1 MKVQYS
7 KLLLYSIAAFLV
19 FEGLDAYSVNNIP
32 IYWLGVSFLLLVFV
46 VIYYLGFRNSSY
58 NFVSIR
64 NWVLYGVL
72 ITLFQSIFNDV
83 VLPKYASTTYVQ
95 YIGLRLLRLIFF
107 LLVIY
112 CLDYILEKYSFEHI
126 LKFFLVSS
134 LFISILSLISY
145 FSYIYGYNDFPR
157 TRPGSGGWTQPIER
171 ACNILRNYGT
181 FREPSFL
188 AIWTVPF
195 IPYFFYMGKFKKIW
209 YVLSTIPILSIV
221 LSRSITGVMAFLI
234 SSFVVLS
241 IILLVNKKI
250 EFNLIA
256 LMGLFIFV
264 VFASSIFSFQF
275 PPDDNYCSEVVGD
288 CVCYT
293 EDRLDELK
301 SSRNVS
307 EAIFGRF
314 QEIATQGLDAFTNTA
329 FLIEYIQNQ
338 GFSVFGD
345 GYGYSNITF
354 SYAADEASKQ
364 LRDNQIF
371 YRNPGQVVSFNN
383 LYANILMST
392 GLIGLLW
399 FLYILIDIFRKL
411 VFRITPVQ
419 PYVLIS
425 FISILFMYSY
435 QAEEIAAHLAIVIAF
450 ALNLQ
455 KNEK

>member
-7 KLLLYSIAAFLV
+7 KLLLFSITLFLI
-19 FEGLDAYSVNNIP
+19 FEGLDAYSISNIP
-32 IYWLGVSFLLLVFV
+32 IYWLGVSFLISVF
-46 VIYYLGFRNSSY
+46 IGLQFLGFKASSF

-72 ITLFQSIFNDV
+72 ITLIQSLFNDI

-95 YIGLRLLRLIFF
+95 YISLRLLRLIFF
-107 LLVIY
+107 LVVIY
-112 CLDYILEKYSFEHI
+112 CLDYILNKYSFEYI
-126 LKFFLVSS
+126 LTFLLISS
-134 LFISILSLISY
+134 LLISTLSLISY
-145 FSYIYGYNDFPR
+145 FSYVYGYSDFPR

-195 IPYFFYMGKFKKIW
+195 LPYFFYMGQTKKIW

-221 LSRSITGVMAFLI
+221 LSRSLTGVIAFLLASTI
-234 SSFVVLS
+234 VL
-241 IILLVNKKI
+241 IIIFLIHKKLEI
-250 EFNLIA
+250 NIIA
-256 LMGLFIFV
+256 LIGLFIFV
-264 VFASSIFSFQF
+264 IFTSSIFSFQF
-275 PPDDNYCSEVVGD
+275 PPDDNYCIGLVED

-293 EDRLDELK
+293 EDKLDELK
-301 SSRNVS
+301 SSPNVS
-307 EAIFGRF
+307 EATFGRF
-314 QEIATQGLDAFTNTA
+314 QEIASQGLDAFTNTA

-345 GYGYSNITF
+345 GYGYSNISF
-354 SYAADEASKQ
+354 SYAADEATKKLQ
-364 LRDNQIF
+364 NNQII

-399 FLYILIDIFRKL
+399 FLYILIDIFRRL
-411 VFRITPVQ
+411 VFRFTPVQ

-425 FISILFMYSY
+425 FISILFIYSY
-435 QAEEIAAHLAIVIAF
+435 QAEEIAAHLAIAITF

-455 KNEK
+455 KNEE

>member
-7 KLLLYSIAAFLV
+7 KLLLFSITLFLV
-19 FEGLDAYSVNNIP
+19 FEGLDAYSINNIP
-32 IYWLGVSFLLLVFV
+32 IYWLGVAFLISVFV
-46 VIYYLGFRNSSY
+46 GIQFLGFRVSSF

-64 NWVLYGVL
+64 NWVFYGVF
-72 ITLFQSIFNDV
+72 ITLFQSLFNDI
-83 VLPKYASTTYVQ
+83 VLPKYASTSYVQ
-95 YIGLRLLRLIFF
+95 YISLRLLRLIFF
-107 LLVIY
+107 LVIIY
-112 CLDYILEKYSFEHI
+112 CLDYILKKYSFEYI
-126 LKFFLVSS
+126 LSFFLISS

-145 FSYIYGYNDFPR
+145 FSYVYGYGDFPR

-195 IPYFFYMGKFKKIW
+195 LPYFFYMGKTKKIW

-221 LSRSITGVMAFLI
+221 LSRSLTGVIAFLLA
-234 SSFVVLS
+234 SFIVLLMIL
-241 IILLVNKKI
+241 IIHKKFD
-250 EFNLIA
+250 FNLIA
-256 LMGLFIFV
+256 LITLFILTIFT
-264 VFASSIFSFQF
+264 ASIFSYQF
-275 PPDDNYCSEVVGD
+275 PPDDNYCSETVKD

-293 EDRLDELK
+293 EDKLDELK
-301 SSRNVS
+301 SSPNVS
-307 EAIFGRF
+307 EATFGRF
-314 QEIATQGLDAFTNTA
+314 QEIASQGLDAFSNTA
-329 FLIEYIQNQ
+329 FLIEYIQDQ

-354 SYAADEASKQ
+354 SYAADEATKKLQ
-364 LRDNQIF
+364 DNQII

-399 FLYILIDIFRKL
+399 FLYILIDVFRRL
-411 VFRITPVQ
+411 VFRITPIQ
-419 PYVLIS
+419 PYLLIS
-425 FISILFMYSY
+425 FISILFIYSY
-435 QAEEIAAHLAIVIAF
+435 QAEEIAAHLAIAFAF

-455 KNEK
+455 KDEK